1 MSIDLLRL
9 GIFSL
14 KHFYGAGLNF
24 KLVLYLSFGWSVG
37 WLVCRPGDCTQGL
50 GKARQAFYL

>member
-24 KLVLYLSFGWSVG
+24 ELVLYLSFGWSVG
-37 WLVCRPGDCTQGL
+37 WLGTAP
-50 GKARQAFYL
+50 KALERLDKHSTSELYP